1 MFFAFEAQC
10 VGEIVKVEEKEKEK
24 EKEKEVQHGHGVKIL
39 GCND

>member
-24 EKEKEVQHGHGVKIL
+24 EVQHGHGVKIL

>member
-10 VGEIVKVEEKEKEK
+10 VGEIVKVEEKEKE
-24 EKEKEVQHGHGVKIL
+24 VQHGHGVKIL

>member
-10 VGEIVKVEEKEKEK
+10 IGEIVKVEKKEGKNTL
-24 EKEKEVQHGHGVKIL
+24 VQHGHGVKIL

>member
-10 VGEIVKVEEKEKEK
+10 VGEIVKVEEKE
-24 EKEKEVQHGHGVKIL
+24 VQHGHGVKIL